1 MTRSS
6 TKKVI
11 RKPNEIDSK
20 DTETILEEETAMKST
35 RKSNRKRRMEQSES
49 KIDKKSSSNITES
62 SDESFPEK
70 EQRTMFIPLNLN
82 YFECKRDGCKVTT
95 QEGEFQRKGV
105 FTYYTFSS
113 RAEASNFICDLIK
126 EEEKNGYVEQL
137 RGESLTDEQRDAL
150 DSL

>member
-1 MTRSS
+1 MLYYTTHGIVSSISIHEFTFFDPICNMTRSS

-20 DTETILEEETAMKST
+20 DTETILEEETAVKST
-35 RKSNRKRRMEQSES
+35 RKSNRKRKMEQSES

-95 QEGEFQRKGV
+95 QQGEFQRKGV
-105 FTYYTFSS
+105 FLHITHSVHELKLHILF
-113 RAEASNFICDLIK
+113 AI
-126 EEEKNGYVEQL
+126 
-137 RGESLTDEQRDAL
+137 
-150 DSL
+150 